1 MHCIRNCFGR
11 RAVCFRTRRVPGVG
25 RRCERLSLLCLLRM
39 VAVQSVTLMLL
50 VTAICVL
57 LPFERYVDVLLGKI
71 FEYETVLG

>member
-1 MHCIRNCFGR
+1 
-11 RAVCFRTRRVPGVG
+11 
-25 RRCERLSLLCLLRM
+25 M
-39 VAVQSVTLMLL
+39 VAVQFVTLMLL